1 MRKINVNNN
10 WEMHRAG
17 DGEWIT
23 ATVPGSVY
31 GDLLQAG
38 KMEDPFWKDNEI
50 EALKLM
56 DYDYEYR
63 TSFSC
68 DDELLGSDE
77 VILRF
82 EGLDTIA
89 DITLNGVKLGHAD
102 NMHRTWEYSVKDI
115 LKRTDNILSV
125 YFYSPTKFIADAFAK
140 APTRGTEDA
149 MNGFVHIRKAHCMFG
164 WDWGAHLPDA
174 GIWRPVSL
182 LGIDTARIDSVEIL
196 QYHGQDSV
204 ELDIKPEIEFAR
216 KYIGSEPETGQLSVN
231 VRVADPAGN
240 EIINRIL
247 NEDITKNIH
256 TFTSESNVAAIDS
269 MESKK

>member
-1 MRKINVNNN
+1 MKKIDVNNS
-10 WEMHRAG
+10 WEMHRVG
-17 DGEWIT
+17 DDDWII

-89 DITLNGVKLGHAD
+89 EH
-102 NMHRTWEYSVKDI
+102 
-115 LKRTDNILSV
+115 
-125 YFYSPTKFIADAFAK
+125 
-140 APTRGTEDA
+140 
-149 MNGFVHIRKAHCMFG
+149 
-164 WDWGAHLPDA
+164 GA
-174 GIWRPVSL
+174 
-182 LGIDTARIDSVEIL
+182 ARQST
-196 QYHGQDSV
+196 YRH
-204 ELDIKPEIEFAR
+204 
-216 KYIGSEPETGQLSVN
+216 
-231 VRVADPAGN
+231 
-240 EIINRIL
+240 
-247 NEDITKNIH
+247 
-256 TFTSESNVAAIDS
+256 
-269 MESKK
+269 

>member
-1 MRKINVNNN
+1 MKKIDVNNS
-10 WEMHRAG
+10 WEMHRVG
-17 DGEWIT
+17 DDDWIT

-89 DITLNGVKLGHAD
+89 DITLNGVKLGHAN
-102 NMHRTWEYSVKDI
+102 NMHRTWEYSVKEI
-115 LKRTDNILSV
+115 LKQSDNI
-125 YFYSPTKFIADAFAK
+125 
-140 APTRGTEDA
+140 
-149 MNGFVHIRKAHCMFG
+149 
-164 WDWGAHLPDA
+164 
-174 GIWRPVSL
+174 
-182 LGIDTARIDSVEIL
+182 
-196 QYHGQDSV
+196 
-204 ELDIKPEIEFAR
+204 
-216 KYIGSEPETGQLSVN
+216 
-231 VRVADPAGN
+231 
-240 EIINRIL
+240 
-247 NEDITKNIH
+247 
-256 TFTSESNVAAIDS
+256 
-269 MESKK
+269 

>member
-1 MRKINVNNN
+1 
-10 WEMHRAG
+10 MHRVG
-17 DGEWIT
+17 DDDWIT

-68 DDELLGSDE
+68 DDELLESDE

-89 DITLNGVKLGHAD
+89 DIMLNGVKLGHAD

-115 LKRTDNILSV
+115 LKQSDNILSV

-182 LGIDTARIDSVEIL
+182 LGIDTAQRTNGVGDL
-196 QYHGQDSV
+196 
-204 ELDIKPEIEFAR
+204 P
-216 KYIGSEPETGQLSVN
+216 
-231 VRVADPAGN
+231 PA
-240 EIINRIL
+240 
-247 NEDITKNIH
+247 
-256 TFTSESNVAAIDS
+256 
-269 MESKK
+269 